1 MAGSVVL
8 SGMEHAYIG
17 AEKSAQAV
25 RRVGIVT
32 HPRMPETRELAAEL
46 IGRLASLG
54 VVAEAS
60 SNVDSGPLHDHLDS
74 LDCLITLGGDGTIVR
89 VARAVAGHD
98 VVVLGVNLGQ
108 LGFLAELQPTELE
121 AHLEPLARGQFRVEE
136 RALLRATL
144 VGEDGQESF
153 HDGLND
159 VVVARAE
166 RVRVIAIDVWI
177 DGRLFATY
185 RADGVIVATATGS
198 TAYSLSVGG
207 PILAPSLDDLLVI
220 PIAPHLVPTRALVL
234 PGSCTIRLHLSEDCQ
249 AILSVD
255 GQVDRPL
262 AGGRAVDVSLSPNR
276 VGFVRFGPAADFYG
290 TLFRRL
296 RWATHRR

>member
-1 MAGSVVL
+1 MAL
-8 SGMEHAYIG
+8 SGKEISCAG
-17 AEKSAQAV
+17 VERPARAV

-46 IGRLASLG
+46 IDRLGSLG
-54 VVAEAS
+54 VEAEAAPR
-60 SNVDSGPLHDHLDS
+60 VDSGPLHDHIDS

-89 VARAVAGHD
+89 TARAAAGHD

-108 LGFLAELQPTELE
+108 LGFLAELQPSELG
-121 AHLEPLARGQFRVEE
+121 AHLERLALGDYNVEE

-144 VGEDGQESF
+144 ASEDGKRGSF
-153 HDGLND
+153 DGLND
-159 VVVARAE
+159 AVVARAE
-166 RVRVIAIDVWI
+166 KVRVIAVDVWI
-177 DGRLFATY
+177 DGRLFTTY

-207 PILAPSLDDLLVI
+207 PVLAPGLECLLVI
-220 PIAPHLVPTRALVL
+220 PVAPHLTPTRALVL
-234 PGSCTIRLHLSEDCQ
+234 PGSCTVRLHLSEVCRGV
-249 AILSVD
+249 LSVD
-255 GQVDRPL
+255 GQVDQPL
-262 AGGRAVDVSLSPNR
+262 AGGEVVDVSLSPNR
-276 VGFVRFGPAADFYG
+276 AGFVRFGPPADFYG